1 MRLLTLDA
9 NIFIAALKADEEYS
23 EECIN
28 ILRKIP
34 GNFILAEPSIIF
46 QEVCGTLARRINTDV
61 AKRAEN
67 LLDSLLHP
75 RLIIECDINLCKAA
89 YPLCQEYDVYSID
102 ALYLKTAIDMNA
114 ILVSLDERDFISK
127 VKRKKPPIEVYHPS
141 EFPY

>member
-1 MRLLTLDA
+1 MRILTLDA

-28 ILRKIP
+28 ILQKIP
-34 GNFILAEPSIIF
+34 GNFILAEPSIIY
-46 QEVCGTLARRINTDV
+46 QEVCGTLARRINMDV
-61 AKRAEN
+61 AKRAES

-75 RLIIECDINLCKAA
+75 RLIMECDINLCKAA
-89 YPLCQEYDVYSID
+89 YTLCKEYGVYSID

-114 ILVSLDERDFISK
+114 ILVSLDDKDFISR
-127 VKRKKPPIEVYHPS
+127 VKEKKPPIEIYHPS